1 MPRVSSKQM
10 VRRRR
15 QNIFNAI
22 LGINLASLFLA
33 FTTGSTLMI
42 WVFAIAFL
50 SFIGYCYML
59 AQIRAQQASRRY
71 ARPYYRA
78 A

>member
-1 MPRVSSKQM
+1 MI
-10 VRRRR
+10 RRRR

-22 LGINLASLFLA
+22 LAVNVASLFLA

-42 WVFAIAFL
+42 WVFALAFIG
-50 SFIGYCYML
+50 FIGYCYML
-59 AQIRAQQASRRY
+59 AQIRQQQMSRRY

>member
-1 MPRVSSKQM
+1 M

-22 LGINLASLFLA
+22 LGINIASLFLA